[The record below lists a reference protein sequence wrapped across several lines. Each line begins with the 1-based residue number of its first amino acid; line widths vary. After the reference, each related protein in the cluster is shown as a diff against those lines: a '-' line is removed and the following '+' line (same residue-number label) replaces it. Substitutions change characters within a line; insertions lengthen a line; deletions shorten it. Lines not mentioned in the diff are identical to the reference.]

1 MTQEQLRMQML
12 AGIITEGQYK
22 AILNEDED
30 IDAQI
35 AALQKQIDILKK
47 SKQNKGGLNLTPEQ
61 LSVFKK
67 EANKLYRQTK
77 AGKNDWDINDFAP
90 LAAQELLSV
99 IFQDRVR
106 TEDEDDLAQE
116 LGFKD
121 ESSYFRGVEGMLRKM
136 GYDFY

>member
-22 AILNEDED
+22 TVLNEDED

-35 AALQKQIDILKK
+35 AALQKQMDILKK

-67 EANKLYRQTK
+67 EANKIYKQTK
-77 AGKNDWDINDFAP
+77 AKEDDLDISDFAP
-90 LAAQELLSV
+90 LAAQELLYV
-99 IFQDRVR
+99 IFQDRVK

-121 ESSYFRGVEGMLRKM
+121 ESSYFRGVENMLRKM

>member
-12 AGIITEGQYK
+12 AGIITESQYK
-22 AILNEDED
+22 TVLNEDED

-35 AALQKQIDILKK
+35 AALQKQMDILKK

-67 EANKLYRQTK
+67 EANKLYKQTK
-77 AGKNDWDINDFAP
+77 AGGDGLDLSDFAP
-90 LAAQELLSV
+90 LAAQELLYV
-99 IFQDRVR
+99 IFQDRVK

-136 GYDFY
+136 GYAFD

>member
-22 AILNEDED
+22 TVLNEDED

-35 AALQKQIDILKK
+35 AALQKQMDILKK

-67 EANKLYRQTK
+67 EADKLYQQTK
-77 AGKNDWDINDFAP
+77 ARKNDWDIGDFAP

-121 ESSYFRGVEGMLRKM
+121 ESSYFRGVENMLRKM

>member
-1 MTQEQLRMQML
+1 MTQEQLRMQIL

-22 AILNEDED
+22 TILNEDED

-67 EANKLYRQTK
+67 EADKLYKQTK
-77 AGKNDWDINDFAP
+77 AGKVGERRGKAK
-90 LAAQELLSV
+90 
-99 IFQDRVR
+99 IFE
-106 TEDEDDLAQE
+106 TH
-116 LGFKD
+116 
-121 ESSYFRGVEGMLRKM
+121 SSSCGQYIAVVS
-136 GYDFY
+136 